1 MVDAF
6 RVEWMVVKVSV
17 EAGFAGVWKLLQGGC
32 KCRKV
37 PQLTDDCP
45 ARPGLQNAGRG
56 GLLELT
62 FYLPGHVLWALNS
75 SLY

>member
-1 MVDAF
+1 MSGWSAPQF
-6 RVEWMVVKVSV
+6 ASV
-17 EAGFAGVWKLLQGGC
+17 WRLHSGC
-32 KCRKV
+32 CRRQTMPRLAKDY
-37 PQLTDDCP
+37 PT
-45 ARPGLQNAGRG
+45 RPGLQNAGTG

>member
-1 MVDAF
+1 MPRLAKDYPTRPVLQI
-6 RVEWMVVKVSV
+6 
-17 EAGFAGVWKLLQGGC
+17 AG
-32 KCRKV
+32 
-37 PQLTDDCP
+37 T
-45 ARPGLQNAGRG
+45 G